1 MNDFFFVFAF
11 FISTLICTL
20 RTIDLVSFDFVP
32 FDFGMIRIINTSKAV
47 QNNTKQDD
55 SEKPY
60 MCQFSDCNKRYRNS
74 NGLKY
79 HTKSVHTENGIKK
92 EPQ

>member
-1 MNDFFFVFAF
+1 MILIFTN
-11 FISTLICTL
+11 IST
-20 RTIDLVSFDFVP
+20 S
-32 FDFGMIRIINTSKAV
+32 RIINPPKPVPTSKS
-47 QNNTKQDD
+47 DD

-60 MCQFSDCNKRYRNS
+60 ICQFSDCKKRYRNS

-92 EPQ
+92 EPA

>member
-1 MNDFFFVFAF
+1 MNA
-11 FISTLICTL
+11 
-20 RTIDLVSFDFVP
+20 P
-32 FDFGMIRIINTSKAV
+32 KPV
-47 QNNTKQDD
+47 QTHKSSDD

-60 MCQFSDCNKRYRNS
+60 ICKVADCKKRYRNS

-92 EPQ
+92 EPA